1 MEKKKSKFCSRV
13 DELKKNF
20 VDFFK
25 VEPQDAFTS
34 PGRIELLGNHTDHNN
49 GNVLVSTI
57 DLNILALASPI
68 EENKVIIYSF
78 GFPIMEVN
86 LEDLDKKNDEQ
97 GDSISIVR
105 GILFKMKED
114 GYKLGGFIASTATT
128 VFKGGGVSSSAAFE
142 LLIAKI
148 MSFYYNEDSI
158 NPVELAKICRFS
170 EVEYFNKPCGLLD
183 QMSISL
189 GAINYIDF
197 KDTDKPYI
205 KTIRMSF
212 PDYELVLV
220 NCKDSHSSLTHLYKK
235 IQSDMFTLAS
245 HFGKNVLRE
254 VGRKEFMSSKDELI
268 KKYGEDVFLRGKHY
282 YEENERVRKAKDAL
296 FHKDQKEFIRL
307 VNESG
312 ESSYYQLKNCYVNN
326 ENENLPRGILKSKE
340 IIKDGAVRVHGG
352 GFAGTLLALV
362 NKQEVNYYIKEMRK
376 MFGYS
381 NVRKITT
388 NRFGTRFICKVKDI
402 VEE

>member
-1 MEKKKSKFCSRV
+1 MEKKKSKFSSRV

-25 VEPQDAFTS
+25 IEPEDAFTS

-68 EENKVIIYSF
+68 KEHKVIIYSF
-78 GFPIMEVN
+78 GFPIMEVS
-86 LEDLDKKNDEQ
+86 LDDLDKRNDEQ
-97 GDSISIVR
+97 GESIGIVR
-105 GILFKMKED
+105 GILFKMKEA
-114 GYKLGGFIASTATT
+114 GYKVGGFIASTATN

-148 MSFYYNEDSI
+148 MSFYYNEDKIGS
-158 NPVELAKICRFS
+158 VELAKICRFS

-183 QMSISL
+183 QMGISL
-189 GAINYIDF
+189 GGINYIDF
-197 KDTDKPYI
+197 KDNDNPYI
-205 KTIRMSF
+205 KTIRTNL
-212 PDYELVLV
+212 PDYDFVLV

-235 IQSDMFTLAS
+235 IQTDMFTLAS
-245 HFGKNVLRE
+245 HFGKKVLRE
-254 VGRKEFMSSKDELI
+254 VSRRDFMSSKDELI
-268 KKYGEDVFLRGKHY
+268 SKYGENVFLRGKHF

-296 FHKDQKEFIRL
+296 FTRDQKEFIRL

-352 GFAGTLLALV
+352 GFAGTLLAII
-362 NKQEVNYYIKEMRK
+362 NKEESNSYMKAIRK

-388 NRFGTRFICKVKDI
+388 NRYGTRFICKVKDV

>member
-1 MEKKKSKFCSRV
+1 MEKKKSKFSSRV

-25 VEPQDAFTS
+25 IEPEDAFTS

-68 EENKVIIYSF
+68 KEHKVIIYSF
-78 GFPIMEVN
+78 GFPIMEVS
-86 LEDLDKKNDEQ
+86 LDDLDKRNDEQ
-97 GDSISIVR
+97 GESIGIVR
-105 GILFKMKED
+105 GILFKMKEA
-114 GYKLGGFIASTATT
+114 GYKVGGFIASTATN

-148 MSFYYNEDSI
+148 MSFYYNEDKI
-158 NPVELAKICRFS
+158 EPIELAKICRFA

-183 QMSISL
+183 QMGIAL
-189 GAINYIDF
+189 GSINYIDF
-197 KDTDKPYI
+197 NNLESPYI
-205 KTIRMSF
+205 RTLRTSLK
-212 PDYELVLV
+212 DYDFVLV

-235 IQSDMFTLAS
+235 IQDDMYSLSSYFN
-245 HFGKNVLRE
+245 KKVLRE
-254 VGRKEFMSSKDELI
+254 VSRRDFLNAKDELI
-268 KKYGEDVFLRGKHY
+268 EKFGEDVYLRGKHY

-296 FHKDQKEFIRL
+296 FSKNQKEFIRL
-307 VNESG
+307 INESG

-340 IIKDGAVRVHGG
+340 LIKDGAVRVHGG
-352 GFAGTLLALV
+352 GFAGTILV
-362 NKQEVNYYIKEMRK
+362 IISKNEVDAYIKEMRK
-376 MFGYS
+376 MFGYK
-381 NVRKITT
+381 NVKKITT
-388 NRFGTRFICKVKDI
+388 NRYGTRFICKIKDI
-402 VEE
+402 K